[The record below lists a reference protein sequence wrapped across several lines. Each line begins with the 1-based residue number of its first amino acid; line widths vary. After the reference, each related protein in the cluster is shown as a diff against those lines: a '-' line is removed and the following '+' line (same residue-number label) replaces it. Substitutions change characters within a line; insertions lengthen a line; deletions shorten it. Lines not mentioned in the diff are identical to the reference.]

1 MWIEGLILGPRV
13 MMKALSRSLKPFLI
27 VFSLFWILILPDNL
41 YFSSLGNLD
50 NIFPYICF
58 QQIDQEDSSHGPDR
72 NENIF
77 EPTLFQENILLPLLL
92 TGGAASP
99 LQLIPTIISKSP
111 ILRC

>member
-1 MWIEGLILGPRV
+1 MWIESLILGPRV

-27 VFSLFWILILPDNL
+27 AFSVFWVLILPDNL
-41 YFSSLGNLD
+41 YFSSIGDLD

-58 QQIDQEDSSHGPDR
+58 QQIDQADSSPGPDR

-77 EPTLFQENILLPLLL
+77 EPTLFQENIPLPFLLA
-92 TGGAASP
+92 GGNASP
-99 LQLIPTIISKSP
+99 LDLIPGIISKSP